1 MRDKKVRQRQ
11 IHLWWESGFT
21 LVELMV
27 VMVIVSIIITSII
40 GVMLSTRKTA
50 KLGEILIEA
59 QQNARFACDVMTAD
73 IRCAGYGID
82 ASNIQ
87 GAIVYAGP
95 FEIIFNANMTPYPDS
110 TTPPGDP
117 GAINIGMGPKDV
129 PPGSSPVH
137 YSPGQTFSTGAE
149 TIRYTIDYNN
159 DGVISAVDKTSPEA
173 TRTTNPNDYL
183 LIKQVYGELA
193 DGTNGGENQE
203 LALVR
208 GPDAWPGQTTG
219 ISPLFEYW
227 LDHDN
232 DPTTPDILFGDTDNS
247 GDLSVAEI
255 NALNTQVPNPDK
267 ITRVTINVIGETREP
282 YTGENYRSVK
292 MTTAINTLRNNPPQF
307 RLIKGHVYL
316 DADTNGVFEGE
327 VGIDSILVSLHT
339 GQICYTGLGGL
350 LQGMYE
356 FSVLPGS
363 YTVKVT
369 LPAGYALT
377 TASSFVAY
385 ARTHDVD
392 STSANLFGL
401 KTVALGYLTGV
412 VFDDSLYTNREWDT
426 DSIPPEPTIPGVQ
439 ISVTSTHQVINTDSI
454 GRYFFKVN
462 AGDIHLVTE
471 ADPDSYIS
479 TGAQTIPSAGVVY
492 TPIGP
497 NDVCFSVSANCTAKI
512 NFGDKKGASGKI
524 IGFVFEDVGTVV
536 DSLYEPEDGDVG
548 IPNVLITV
556 SQGAADDFV
565 TSTVTDVDGSFS
577 VIVPINPIPDP
588 TYNVLETDPG
598 GFNSINSNRVEGLRI
613 PNEGDSVIVRP
624 FADKRRIVISLSG
637 RALTVI
643 TPNLMED
650 TDVDNDIVMGK
661 GKNGENLL
669 VWYNQYLSPG
679 NPPPEELFNPNRDDA
694 RTCAK
699 TIHALSASPI
709 NDDNLPDVVSVMGSP
724 TDNIWVWFTLTGP
737 PKKDK
742 GKLPASPDKIYSTII
757 GGEKAISLATGL
769 LGTPRGDIA
778 FNDNYFD
785 VAVGTRKGV
794 NSGVLEVWLN
804 QRPDSIALLATDPVD
819 VHETAGASDLGE
831 VKGIAIADVVGTGG
845 GAPDGKPDIIL
856 ATITGVNTGEI
867 VIFRNMGT
875 PGPGNFSWHKT
886 LPASG
891 EVNCVAVLDL
901 LEDVDNDKDIVIG
914 TKTGDWTG
922 KVEIWHNNN
931 DGTFGNGDATPTY
944 IAEVDSG
951 AVQCIG
957 LARLYPD
964 VYPDIVVGLK
974 TSVDYIGKALLYDL
988 AYGKF
993 PVGGPTDP
1001 AGGFY
1006 TGEMVTLSIA
1016 DFDKDGKNDFII
1028 GERTSATVGHLLIF
1042 FQ

>member
-1 MRDKKVRQRQ
+1 MDLSIFRFSIK
-11 IHLWWESGFT
+11 GFT

-50 KLGEILIEA
+50 KWSEVLIEA
-59 QQNARFACDVMTAD
+59 QQNARFACDVMAAD

-82 ASNIQ
+82 ASLVQ

-95 FEIIFNANMTPYPDS
+95 FEIIFNANMTPYPD
-110 TTPPGDP
+110 TTPPQEP
-117 GAINIGMGPKDV
+117 AAINIDKSPKNV

-137 YSPGQTFSTGAE
+137 YLPGQTFNTGAE
-149 TIRYTIDYNN
+149 TIRYTIDYND
-159 DGVISAVDKTSPEA
+159 DGVISATDKTSPEA
-173 TRTTNPNDYL
+173 VRTKNPNDYL
-183 LIKQVYGELA
+183 LIKQVYGELW
-193 DGTNGGENQE
+193 DGTNGGQNQE
-203 LALVR
+203 LAVIR
-208 GPDAWPGQTTG
+208 GPDVWPGQTTG

-232 DPTTPDILFGDTDNS
+232 DPTTPDVLFGDTDNS
-247 GDLSVAEI
+247 GDLSIAEI
-255 NALNTQVPNPDK
+255 NALNTQVPNPDR

-282 YTGENYRSVK
+282 HSGENYRSVK
-292 MTTAINTLRNNPPQF
+292 MTTAINTLRNNPPKF
-307 RLIKGHVYL
+307 RLITGHVYL
-316 DADTNGVFEGE
+316 DDGNGIFEDE
-327 VGIDSILVSLHT
+327 VGVDSILVSLHT
-339 GQICYTGLGGL
+339 AQTCYTGLGGL

-369 LPAGYALT
+369 IPAGYALT

-385 ARTHDVD
+385 AKTQDVD

-412 VFDDSLYTNREWDT
+412 VFDDSLCTNGEWDP
-426 DSIPPEPTIPGVQ
+426 DSGEQTIPGVQ
-439 ISVTSTHQVINTDSI
+439 ISVTSTHQVAYTDST
-454 GRYFFKVN
+454 GHYFFKVN
-462 AGDIHLVTE
+462 AGEIFMHVVTE

-479 TGAQTIPSAGVVY
+479 TAAQTIPSAGAFCF
-492 TPIGP
+492 PLGP
-497 NDVCFSVSANCTAKI
+497 NDVRFWVMEGCTAKI

-524 IGFVFEDVGTVV
+524 KGFVFEDVGTVV

-548 IPNVLITV
+548 IPNVKIEIT
-556 SQGAADDFV
+556 QGIGASETFV
-565 TSTVTDVDGSFS
+565 TSTITDVDGSFS

-588 TYNVLETDPG
+588 TYNVLETDPD
-598 GFNSINSNRVEGLRI
+598 GFNSINLNRVEGLEI
-613 PNEGDSVIVRP
+613 PDEGDSVIVRP
-624 FADKRRIVISLSG
+624 FADKRIIIISLKG

-643 TPNLMED
+643 TPDLMED
-650 TDVDNDIVMGK
+650 TYVDNDIVMGK
-661 GKNGENLL
+661 GINGENLL
-669 VWYNQYLSPG
+669 VWYNGYLSPG
-679 NPPPEELFNPNRDDA
+679 NPPPQSLFNVNRDDA
-694 RTCAK
+694 RTCDK
-699 TIHALSASPI
+699 TIYALSANPI
-709 NDDNLPDVVSVMGSP
+709 NDDNLPDVVSVMDSH
-724 TDNIWVWFTLTGP
+724 TDNIRAWFTRTGP
-737 PKKDK
+737 PKKYQ
-742 GKLPASPDKIYSTII
+742 GKLPDIPDKIYSTISA
-757 GGEKAISLATGL
+757 GEKVMSVATGL
-769 LGTPRGDIA
+769 LGTPRADIF

-804 QRPDSIALLATDPVD
+804 QRPDSIALLATAVD
-819 VHETAGASDLGE
+819 VYQTAGASDLGE
-831 VKGIAIADVVGTGG
+831 VKGIAIANVVGAGG
-845 GAPDGKPDIIL
+845 GAPDGWPDIIL
-856 ATITGVNTGEI
+856 ATITGANTGEI
-867 VIFRNMGT
+867 VIFRNTGT
-875 PGPGNFSWHKT
+875 PGPGNFSWYKT

-901 LEDVDNDKDIVIG
+901 LEDANNDRDIVIG

-931 DGTFGNGDATPTY
+931 DGTFGNADTLATYT
-944 IAEVDSG
+944 AEAGG

-957 LARLYPD
+957 VTRLCPD

-974 TSVDYIGKALLYDL
+974 TSVDYTGKVLLYDL
-988 AYGKF
+988 AYGRF
-993 PVGGPTDP
+993 PGGGPTDP